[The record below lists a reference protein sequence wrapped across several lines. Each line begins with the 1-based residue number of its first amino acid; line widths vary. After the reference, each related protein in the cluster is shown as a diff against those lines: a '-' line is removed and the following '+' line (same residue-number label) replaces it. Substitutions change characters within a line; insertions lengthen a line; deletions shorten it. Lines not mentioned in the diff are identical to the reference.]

1 MGCGW
6 SNPSNVNSVYMFRK
20 RSSTYSNN
28 KYQKIHAY
36 KYHHIGR
43 DISSVNTIGPRR
55 TSNVKVSKR
64 QTF

>member
-6 SNPSNVNSVYMFRK
+6 SNPSNVKSVYMFRK

-28 KYQKIHAY
+28 KYPKIHPY
-36 KYHHIGR
+36 KYHHIGTV
-43 DISSVNTIGPRR
+43 INGVNTIGPRR
-55 TSNVKVSKR
+55 TSNVKVYKR